1 MALSAGARLGSYEI
15 LSPLGAGGMG
25 EVYRA
30 RDTRL
35 GREVAIKVLPAERL
49 NDEHRRLRFVQEAQ
63 SASALNHP
71 NIITIFEIESAGD
84 VDFIVME
91 YVRGASLDT
100 LIPRQGL
107 RLNELLRTAIPVA
120 DALAAAHAR
129 GIIHRDLKPAN
140 VMVGSSDG
148 VIKVLDFGLAK
159 LVDDETAPEERTV
172 TETRAA
178 GLSVPGAI
186 MGTAAY
192 MAPEQATGGR
202 VDARSDIFSFGA
214 MLYEMA
220 TGTRAFSGS
229 TMADTIAAVLR
240 AQPTPPTHLVGSVP
254 RDVERLILRCL
265 RKEPERRYQSML
277 DVRNELREIKEESDS
292 GTLGAPASTRR
303 PRGRAVA
310 AAAVAVAVVV
320 IAVAWFLRPRA
331 AADVPPMRVVPLT
344 SLNGIELWPT
354 LSPDGKAVA
363 FSWDGEKNEGSK
375 IGRDHLDIYLK
386 QVGSSDLRR
395 LTTDPGWN
403 WSGGWSPD
411 GTQIAC
417 LHEGPQGSTISLIS
431 PVSGARRKL
440 IDFSVL
446 GSPLLAWSPDGNWIV
461 AAGDVKAPDG
471 GGLYLIPVDGAAPRR
486 LAQPKAPQVF
496 TSPALAPD
504 GRHLAYL
511 ACVDTSGGPSC
522 DVEVMELDERWQPV
536 SAPRRL
542 TSPVNPGGGLVWS
555 RDGASVI
562 YSTEPLPETFYLWR
576 AWVNGD
582 RVPERLEVAG
592 LGARM
597 PAIASARN
605 RLAFVRTLY
614 SMGVSTLEPAPRPV
628 LKSSFWD
635 IQPQF
640 SPDGG
645 QLVFTSSRSGE
656 ELDIWLASADGSS
669 PHQLTRGP
677 GRKGSPAWSPDG
689 HRIAFDSKGD
699 DGRSTIWT
707 IDADGGAPRQITKGP
722 RDQNTPTWSRD
733 GRWIY
738 FLSTQGAVFDTWRVP
753 ATGGPLERVTR
764 DGSTEFALE
773 SLDGRDLVY
782 KRQYGDAPLL
792 ALPLAGGPARQLV
805 PCVDGVNYA
814 VGGVGIFYAA
824 CGPGPERSIHLLD
837 KAGRD
842 RIVGNIQ
849 DSRSF
854 GLARLAVA
862 PDDKTILIQQGSVSN
877 DLMVIENFR

>member
-1 MALSAGARLGSYEI
+1 MAFSAGARLGTYEI

-35 GREVAIKVLPAERL
+35 NREVAIKVLPAERL
-49 NDEHRRLRFVQEAQ
+49 NDEYRRLRFVQEAQ

-148 VIKVLDFGLAK
+148 TVKVLDFGLAK
-159 LVDDETAPEERTV
+159 LVDDETAQEERTS

-178 GLSVPGAI
+178 GLSAPGAI
-186 MGTAAY
+186 IGTAAY

-220 TGTRAFSGS
+220 TGTRAFAGS

-240 AQPTPPTHLVGSVP
+240 AQPTPPTQLVSGTP
-254 RDVERLILRCL
+254 REVERLILRCL
-265 RKEPERRYQSML
+265 RREPERRYQTMI
-277 DVRNELREIKEESDS
+277 DVRNELQEITEQSDS
-292 GTLGAPASTRR
+292 GTLGAPASTHR

-310 AAAVAVAVVV
+310 AAAVAVAGVVV
-320 IAVAWFLRPRA
+320 AGAWVLRPRA
-331 AADVPPMRVVPLT
+331 AADLPPVRVAPLT
-344 SLNGIELWPT
+344 SLNASELWPT
-354 LSPDGKAVA
+354 LSPDGEAVA
-363 FSWDGEKNEGSK
+363 FSWDGEKNKGST
-375 IGRDHLDIYLK
+375 IGWDHFDIYLK

-395 LTTDPGWN
+395 LTTEPGRN
-403 WSGGWSPD
+403 WPGGWSPD
-411 GTQIAC
+411 GMQIAC
-417 LHEGPQGSTISLIS
+417 LHEGPHGSTISLIS

-446 GSPLLAWSPDGNWIV
+446 GPPLLAWSPDGNWIV
-461 AAGDVKAPDG
+461 AAGDGQAPDG
-471 GGLYLIPVDGAAPRR
+471 AGIYLIPVDGAAPRR
-486 LAQPKAPQVF
+486 LVQPTAQQVF
-496 TSPALAPD
+496 VSPALAPD

-511 ACVDTSGGPSC
+511 ACVDMSGGSC
-522 DVEVMELDERWQPV
+522 DVEVMELDARWQPV

-542 TSPVNPGGGLVWS
+542 TSPVNPEGGLVWS

-562 YSTEPLPETFYLWR
+562 YSTEPVPETFYLWR

-582 RVPERLEVAG
+582 RAPERLEVAG

-597 PAIASARN
+597 PAIASTRN
-605 RLAFVRTLY
+605 RLAFVRTLN

-640 SPDGG
+640 SPDGR

-656 ELDIWLASADGSS
+656 ELDLWVASADGSS

-689 HRIAFDSKGD
+689 HRIAFDSKGA
-699 DGRSTIWT
+699 DGRLTIWT
-707 IDADGGAPRQITKGP
+707 IDADGGAPRQITHGP
-722 RDQNTPTWSRD
+722 GDQNTPTWSRD

-738 FLSTQGAVFDTWRVP
+738 FLSSQSAGDNTWRVP
-753 ATGGPLERVTR
+753 AAGGPVERVTR
-764 DGSTEFALE
+764 DGSTVFALE

-782 KRQYGDAPLL
+782 KRQFGDFPLL

-805 PCVDGVNYA
+805 PCVNGVNYA
-814 VGGVGIFYAA
+814 VSLAGIFYAA

-842 RIVGNIQ
+842 RVVGSIQ
-849 DSRSF
+849 DSWGF
-854 GLARLAVA
+854 GLSRLAVA